1 MPLRS
6 ASSPALPPMPD
17 LSDAEWR
24 DVQRALHEVCDDAR
38 ANRGALAR
46 SGPRGL
52 LRIGR
57 IFPTSRQAAPGV
69 APQVQSLKDFL
80 HARVRHGV
88 ARDRLASQLEQ
99 HGFSPAQIAALELI
113 AG

>member
-1 MPLRS
+1 MSLRF
-6 ASSPALPPMPD
+6 ATYPAPSPMPD

-24 DVQRALHEVCDDAR
+24 DVQRALHELCGEAR
-38 ANRGALAR
+38 AAD
-46 SGPRGL
+46 GPRGFA
-52 LRIGR
+52 RIGR
-57 IFPTSRQAAPGV
+57 LLPGFRRSAPGI

-80 HARVRHGV
+80 HARARHGA
-88 ARDRLASQLEQ
+88 ARDHLASQLQQ